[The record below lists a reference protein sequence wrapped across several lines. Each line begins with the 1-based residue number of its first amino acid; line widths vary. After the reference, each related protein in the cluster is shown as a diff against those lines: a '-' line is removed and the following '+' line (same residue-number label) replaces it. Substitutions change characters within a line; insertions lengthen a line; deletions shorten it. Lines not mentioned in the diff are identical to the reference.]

1 MPLTLPGKQ
10 ALLDARIDL
19 NTDTINANLV
29 RLTTAD
35 THVKA
40 VTGATNATPIVLTI
54 TAHGWANGDIILVA
68 GVGGNLAANGIWKVA
83 NQATNTVELTNPVS
97 GSNVVGSGAY
107 TSGGFAVNL
116 TQLDFM
122 NDIDGC
128 IVGSA
133 VVLGS
138 PTITNGVFDTADPT
152 FTSVAA
158 GAAIQGV
165 VLSKGRGGAS
175 SADEVIFLDI
185 GMHIITVNT
194 AASSSATT
202 LLVEPLEKAVNDNDV
217 LTFSDGTSATVNG
230 DAAAGARSIT
240 VDALAANVAAGA
252 RALALADVTNNFPIT
267 PNGGNIGITVDPT
280 AGRGWFAIVMN
291 GGGG

>member
-1 MPLTLPGKQ
+1 
-10 ALLDARIDL
+10 
-19 NTDTINANLV
+19 V

-54 TAHGWANGDIILVA
+54 TSHGWTNGDIIMVCD
-68 GVGGNLAANGIWKVA
+68 VGGNLSANGIWKIA

-97 GSNVVGSGAY
+97 AANVVGSAAY
-107 TSGGFAVNL
+107 TSGGYAVNL

-133 VVLGS
+133 VVLTS
-138 PTITNGVFDTADPT
+138 PTIALGVFDSADPT

-158 GAAIQGV
+158 GAAINGV

-175 SADEVIFLDI
+175 SADEVIFLEV
-185 GMHIITVNT
+185 GKHIVTVNT
-194 AASSSATT
+194 AASTSATT
-202 LLVEPLEKAVNDNDV
+202 LLVEPTEKAINDNDV
-217 LTFSDGTSATVNG
+217 LTFSDGTTAVVNG
-230 DAAAGARSIT
+230 DHAAGVRALT
-240 VDALAANVAAGA
+240 VDALAAGIAAGA

-267 PNGGNIGITVDPT
+267 PNGGNIGLTVDAT
-280 AGRGWFAIVMN
+280 AGRGWFSL
-291 GGGG
+291 